1 MRRQKQQQIP
11 FGNDRK
17 KGQGKSNYNC
27 KSNYNS
33 QYGGPFASLRM
44 MTKNKQRQYC
54 NG

>member
-17 KGQGKSNYNC
+17 KGQG